1 MTESTKRNK
10 WIIPPGLKKS
20 LDEFKATCDVFFNEP
35 SDQQKSFPI
44 MICGPTGVGKSV
56 FTDYFVE
63 RYYQIYPNRR
73 SREPIIINCAAIP
86 KDLMESTLFGHVK
99 GAFTGAV
106 QKKSGFFNES
116 EDIIILEEIGELPKT
131 LQAKLLVVI
140 EKRIFYKIG
149 DPDKKM
155 TFNGQI
161 IATTNKTQESFREDF
176 FYRFFPFYIPPLHKR
191 RQDILYYFHLFDDE
205 VLSKLTEA
213 NILSLLSYN
222 WPGNVRE
229 IKRFCRL
236 FKINYKLNNYPI
248 NMNLSYLGLEI
259 PGVSD
264 INMSP
269 AFIDPKKYFTIH
281 PNYSNFDIKKPS
293 MFFSKLFED
302 NNDGID
308 KFEKMIDHFVGFK
321 DMNTPLLEM
330 DEEFEMDEEEDEKI
344 VKNIKLV
351 NNSKINIVFA
361 GYSVFCILFFRD
373 LYANYDL
380 LEYDNFHI
388 PKLTFNFRYKK
399 IFDNW
404 NSNELEE
411 ISLKILSL
419 FSKILEF
426 QDKRKK
432 LPTDYQKRRQVI
444 EKIYNRNKNNSFLA
458 QLLEISDNTTSK
470 KKVEIEDLSQDEIL
484 SYYYE
489 TLVAEG
495 KSGVEI
501 AKISGKTPPMVSA
514 NIKKYNIIKKT
525 AQKRLFL
532 SDE

>member
-1 MTESTKRNK
+1 
-10 WIIPPGLKKS
+10 
-20 LDEFKATCDVFFNEP
+20 
-35 SDQQKSFPI
+35 
-44 MICGPTGVGKSV
+44 
-56 FTDYFVE
+56 
-63 RYYQIYPNRR
+63 
-73 SREPIIINCAAIP
+73 
-86 KDLMESTLFGHVK
+86 
-99 GAFTGAV
+99 
-106 QKKSGFFNES
+106 
-116 EDIIILEEIGELPKT
+116 
-131 LQAKLLVVI
+131 
-140 EKRIFYKIG
+140 
-149 DPDKKM
+149 
-155 TFNGQI
+155 
-161 IATTNKTQESFREDF
+161 
-176 FYRFFPFYIPPLHKR
+176 
-191 RQDILYYFHLFDDE
+191 
-205 VLSKLTEA
+205 
-213 NILSLLSYN
+213 
-222 WPGNVRE
+222 
-229 IKRFCRL
+229 
-236 FKINYKLNNYPI
+236 
-248 NMNLSYLGLEI
+248 
-259 PGVSD
+259 
-264 INMSP
+264 
-269 AFIDPKKYFTIH
+269 
-281 PNYSNFDIKKPS
+281 
-293 MFFSKLFED
+293 
-302 NNDGID
+302 
-308 KFEKMIDHFVGFK
+308 
-321 DMNTPLLEM
+321 
-330 DEEFEMDEEEDEKI
+330 
-344 VKNIKLV
+344 
-351 NNSKINIVFA
+351 
-361 GYSVFCILFFRD
+361 
-373 LYANYDL
+373 L